1 MFRGPSFMR
10 RLSPNGDLLS
20 GVHHVL
26 AVAFLTIYG
35 YRVCNFISGLDVL
48 VWTSTVVPIVLA
60 QWAARTAFS
69 HKVVALSPPEQ
80 KPRLAFAAEVA
91 VFVAGGAAVG
101 ALNTLVHGFPAGSG
115 VKVLI
120 GFMAVGLFAGADQA
134 ASRIM
139 ARYDEGGLTR
149 RVSTVR
155 WSLFARVGTTAAF
168 ILAFMTVI
176 ACLLIMRVVE
186 DSASYDR
193 ATFLRLSTEFGFVLI
208 VFLVYVA
215 NLIRGLARVVDRGL
229 REQVETL
236 EQSRTVLGA
245 RRAIVGTGDEIG
257 LVATE
262 LNGLLDT
269 LEQTTRT
276 AARANEAM
284 IRGLVGLAGARDNE
298 TGLHLKRTQ
307 LYLTELCREL
317 ARHRTFADALTEEA
331 IARLV
336 AAAPLHDIGKVAI
349 PDAILRKPGK
359 LTEAEFAI
367 MKTHVT
373 EGLRVID
380 DVIAE
385 VGATPFLSTVRDVVA
400 GHHERYDGRGYPFGL
415 AADAIPLAG
424 RLMAV
429 ADVYDALRSARVY
442 KPAVS
447 QDEARRIIEEGAGSH
462 FDPRIVAAFLA
473 VEPEIHR
480 ISQRFSD
487 DGATLNSD
495 LAA

>member
-1 MFRGPSFMR
+1 M
-10 RLSPNGDLLS
+10 
-20 GVHHVL
+20 
-26 AVAFLTIYG
+26 
-35 YRVCNFISGLDVL
+35 
-48 VWTSTVVPIVLA
+48 
-60 QWAARTAFS
+60 
-69 HKVVALSPPEQ
+69 
-80 KPRLAFAAEVA
+80 
-91 VFVAGGAAVG
+91 
-101 ALNTLVHGFPAGSG
+101 
-115 VKVLI
+115 
-120 GFMAVGLFAGADQA
+120 
-134 ASRIM
+134 
-139 ARYDEGGLTR
+139 
-149 RVSTVR
+149 R
-155 WSLFARVGTTAAF
+155 WSLFARVGTTAAL

-176 ACLLIMRVVE
+176 ACLLIIRVVE

-193 ATFLRLSTEFGFVLI
+193 TTFLRLSMEFGFVLI
-208 VFLVYVA
+208 VFLLYVA

-229 REQVETL
+229 REQVDTL

-245 RRAIVGTGDEIG
+245 RRAVVGTGDEIG

-317 ARHRTFADALTEEA
+317 ARHRTFGDALTEEA
-331 IARLV
+331 ITRLV

-359 LTEAEFAI
+359 LTDAEFAI

-385 VGATPFLSTVRDVVA
+385 VGATPFLSTVHDVIA

-442 KPAVS
+442 KPAMS
-447 QDEARRIIEEGAGSH
+447 REEARRIIEDGAGSH

-480 ISQRFSD
+480 HFKPLQRRGHGAGFRPSRLSSAAD
-487 DGATLNSD
+487 KRHAPTSPGNPLNTMSGETGVVPRGRHAPGPHVGGGGALEGHDAVLAPALGALLAHGDAGDVVVELGDVHGAQRRERAAVDGLVEGDIQRVAVLIGRRPSSRSPSRR
-495 LAA
+495 ARRRA

>member
-1 MFRGPSFMR
+1 MHRPSA
-10 RLSPNGDLLS
+10 NGELLS
-20 GVHHVL
+20 GVHHIL
-26 AVAFLTIYG
+26 AVVFLTIYG

-48 VWTSTVVPIVLA
+48 VWTATVVPIVLA
-60 QWAARTAFS
+60 QWAARTVFARKFIAAGTS
-69 HKVVALSPPEQ
+69 EER
-80 KPRLAFAAEVA
+80 PRLAFAAEVA
-91 VFVAGGAAVG
+91 VFIAGGAAVG
-101 ALNTLVHGFPAGSG
+101 AINTLAHGFPAGSG
-115 VKVLI
+115 IKILI
-120 GFMAVGLFAGADQA
+120 GFLAVGLFAGADQA

-149 RVSTVR
+149 RVNTVR
-155 WSLFARVGTTAAF
+155 WSLFARVGATAALV
-168 ILAFMTVI
+168 LAFMTVI
-176 ACLLIMRVVE
+176 ACLLIIRVVE
-186 DSASYDR
+186 DSATYDR
-193 ATFLRLSTEFGFVLI
+193 ATFLRLSTEFSFVLV
-208 VFLVYVA
+208 VFLLYVA

-257 LVATE
+257 LVATQ

-317 ARHRTFADALTEEA
+317 ARHRTFSDALTEEA

-359 LTEAEFAI
+359 LTDAEFAI
-367 MKTHVT
+367 MKTHVA

-442 KPAVS
+442 KAAMS
-447 QDEARRIIEEGAGSH
+447 RDEACRIIEEGAGSH
-462 FDPRIVAAFLA
+462 FDPRVVAAFLA

-480 ISQRFSD
+480 ISCRFSD
-487 DGATLNSD
+487 QGATPQSG